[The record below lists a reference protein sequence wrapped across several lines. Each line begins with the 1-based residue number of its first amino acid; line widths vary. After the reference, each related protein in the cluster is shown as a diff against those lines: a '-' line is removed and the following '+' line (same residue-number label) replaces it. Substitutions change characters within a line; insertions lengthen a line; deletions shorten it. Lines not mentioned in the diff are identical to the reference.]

1 MRPLLV
7 CSPRRVA
14 NIASSNNQEEEY
26 DLHEEPCPAT
36 ARLWWRRFPSSSAT
50 RGGAAGRLRGVEI
63 LGVDGDDIV
72 VVAQFTSL
80 GGETQV
86 SNRRNSDVGVFGV
99 KVEAL
104 DPGILGL
111 VLKFQGEGL
120 VLEVSETGFGGNGGV
135 TETASLNGGIRIS

>member
-1 MRPLLV
+1 M
-7 CSPRRVA
+7 
-14 NIASSNNQEEEY
+14 
-26 DLHEEPCPAT
+26 
-36 ARLWWRRFPSSSAT
+36 
-50 RGGAAGRLRGVEI
+50 
-63 LGVDGDDIV
+63 

-86 SNRRNSDVGVFGV
+86 SNRRNSDVGVLGV

-135 TETASLNGGIRIS
+135 TETASLNGGISIS

>member
-72 VVAQFTSL
+72 VVAQLARLSA
-80 GGETQV
+80 EAEI
-86 SNRRNSDVGVFGV
+86 RN
-99 KVEAL
+99 L
-104 DPGILGL
+104 
-111 VLKFQGEGL
+111 
-120 VLEVSETGFGGNGGV
+120 GNGWGFV
-135 TETASLNGGIRIS
+135 GLET